1 MSSSQSCKASNLLD
15 TDIGVFGIIV
25 LLMCSDSSLPLD
37 VLSSEVTWVLAGCSP
52 RWVELRDRG
61 LTSGFKTLSLFIFG
75 CIFSLFGSS
84 DDEAWFV
91 SVGVTIRGLFFPLV
105 LFVSM
110 GWVCPCAVFFSV
122 SSWLTPF
129 LSIVHSSFSIH
140 HYFGVV
146 YTVGMGLF
154 CHNSGSLALGC
165 PLRQTSTTRPSKPH
179 FVQKALF
186 PSYSNFCE
194 NPFSL
199 LNSLQSK
206 YDFVLSKE
214 FTNRVTNALKHG
226 WIEIHKQKIVVNAP
240 KSELMYCPC
249 REQNIWSTDI
259 AWTYSWIFYQSHEI
273 APIPYPGKWLE
284 ESRSVSDRQA

>member
-37 VLSSEVTWVLAGCSP
+37 VLSSEVTWVLAACSP
-52 RWVELRDRG
+52 RRVELRDRG

-122 SSWLTPF
+122 ASWLTPF

-165 PLRQTSTTRPSKPH
+165 PLRQTSTTWYIH
-179 FVQKALF
+179 FHKKMSVNRKLHG
-186 PSYSNFCE
+186 SH
-194 NPFSL
+194 L
-199 LNSLQSK
+199 
-206 YDFVLSKE
+206 FVLSKE

-240 KSELMYCPC
+240 KSKLLYCPC

-259 AWTYSWIFYQSHEI
+259 AWTYSWIFYESHEI